1 MFLWIVI
8 FFCLIDLILISYH
21 IAIENNVGILSIT
34 DVSSGIFGIPVKIG
48 RQTLIESLIK

>member
-1 MFLWIVI
+1 MFLRIVI
-8 FFCLIDLILISYH
+8 IFCFIDLILISYH
-21 IAIENNVGILSIT
+21 IAMENNVGILSIT